1 VPRHSTRPGDRRDGR
16 GETARCSVETG
27 GSPFHPACISVTDMR
42 VEDVRTPRVSDV
54 SKMVRS
60 FTMVNPKI
68 PLGTELSR
76 FTSL

>member
-16 GETARCSVETG
+16 GETG
-27 GSPFHPACISVTDMR
+27 GSPFHQARISVTDMR

-68 PLGTELSR
+68 PIGTELSR